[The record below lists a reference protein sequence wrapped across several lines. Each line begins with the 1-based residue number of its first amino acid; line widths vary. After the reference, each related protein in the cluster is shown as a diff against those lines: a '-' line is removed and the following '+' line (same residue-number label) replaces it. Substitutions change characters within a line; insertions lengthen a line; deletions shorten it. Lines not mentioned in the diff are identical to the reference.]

1 MLEVGEQSKLGES
14 LTFRAEQ
21 ISVLLVHVELPRD
34 SNIPL
39 EEPRRH
45 FRNGHVSFV
54 VVQAPRED
62 PAVAGW
68 SALDR
73 RGRVNSTNRRVK
85 IRD

>member
-1 MLEVGEQSKLGES
+1 VLEVGEQSKLGES

-68 SALDR
+68 CALDR
-73 RGRVNSTNRRVK
+73 RGRTTNRREK
-85 IRD
+85 IP

>member
-68 SALDR
+68 CALDR
-73 RGRVNSTNRRVK
+73 RGRTTNRREK
-85 IRD
+85 IP

>member
-1 MLEVGEQSKLGES
+1 MEVGEQSKLGES

-73 RGRVNSTNRRVK
+73 RGRTTNRREK
-85 IRD
+85 IP

>member
-45 FRNGHVSFV
+45 FRNGHVSFF

-68 SALDR
+68 CALDR
-73 RGRVNSTNRRVK
+73 RGRTTNRREK
-85 IRD
+85 IP